1 MYHCILVSK
10 VITRELDP
18 LYHKDLLPLNYPW
31 ATELKSVLVT
41 ADREYPLGMSG
52 EHGVSNAYVTFDDGA
67 SFGLDE
73 YLEQLGLPT
82 MADRIPL
89 VAVGSNSSP
98 LALRSKVKRYGR
110 INTSQVI
117 PVLSA
122 KMTNLGLGYSAHLVS
137 GGYVPAAPFRAPGEV
152 ASVTVSFLTRDQL
165 RAIDATEPTYDRKA
179 LSSDS
184 YPLRLENGTVL
195 DVSYL
200 YVSMFGVLE
209 GPTGSPISLG
219 SQAELYKSLN
229 DYNVGDGFFEGDA
242 QEVSDRIAGKKTAK
256 PKTAS
261 WSKIFAGIIIA
272 DNIHS
277 DRPDIDPVF
286 EEFEE
291 DREMWS
297 RWYQTPSG
305 KEYMSDTVRDYL
317 NDRAMGEY
325 GEFDDEY
332 EEYEGYE
339 GYGRYPS
346 PWADSYPPM
355 YKESFSDPWE
365 DDEPNENAVFEE
377 MMLSDREVEI
387 LIAEAEAMDNPE
399 FSHLNKRNKW

>member
-1 MYHCILVSK
+1 MLHILYHRNSK
-10 VITRELDP
+10 QSYLRELDP

-41 ADREYPLGMSG
+41 ADREYPLGMSA
-52 EHGVSNAYVTFDDGA
+52 EHGVSNTYVTFDDGA

-73 YLEQLGLPT
+73 YLEQMGLPT

-98 LALRSKVKRYGR
+98 LALRSKMKRYGR

-117 PVLSA
+117 PVLTA

-137 GGYVPAAPFRAPGEV
+137 GGYVPAAPFRAKGEV

-184 YPLRLENGTVL
+184 YPLMLQNGTIL

-200 YVSMFGVLE
+200 YVSAFGVLE
-209 GPTGSPISLG
+209 GPTGSPIPLG
-219 SQAELYKSLN
+219 TQADLYSVLSEH
-229 DYNVGDGFFEGDA
+229 NVGDGFFDGTA
-242 QEVSDRIAGKKTAK
+242 QEVSDRIAGKRTQK
-256 PKTAS
+256 PKTS
-261 WSKIFAGIIIA
+261 VWSKVFDGIIVDEKIVA
-272 DNIHS
+272 
-277 DRPDIDPVF
+277 DRPDIDPVP
-286 EEFEE
+286 EFF
-291 DREMWS
+291 DDDNDPEMWS

-325 GEFDDEY
+325 GEFGDDYDDYDDY
-332 EEYEGYE
+332 ERYESYRGHT
-339 GYGRYPS
+339 S
-346 PWADSYPPM
+346 PWEEDYIPM
-355 YKESFSDPWE
+355 YRESFRDPWDE
-365 DDEPNENAVFEE
+365 DA
-377 MMLSDREVEI
+377 EVEAI
-387 LIAEAEAMDNPE
+387 VAEAEAKWNTVAPSEMPTW
-399 FSHLNKRNKW
+399 NKKAMW

>member
-1 MYHCILVSK
+1 M
-10 VITRELDP
+10 
-18 LYHKDLLPLNYPW
+18 YHKDLLPLNYPW
-31 ATELKSVLVT
+31 ADELKSVLVT

-52 EHGVSNAYVTFDDGA
+52 ELDVSNTYITFDDGA

-82 MADRIPL
+82 MAERIPL

-98 LALRSKVKRYGR
+98 LALKSKVKRYGR
-110 INTSQVI
+110 VNTSQVI
-117 PVLSA
+117 PVLTA

-179 LSSDS
+179 LSSDT

-209 GPTGSPISLG
+209 GATGSPISLG
-219 SQAELYKSLN
+219 TQADLYKTLH
-229 DYNVGDGFFEGDA
+229 DCNVGDGFFEGEA
-242 QEVSDRIAGKKTAK
+242 QEVSDRIAGKRTAK
-256 PKTAS
+256 PKTS
-261 WSKIFAGIIIA
+261 VWSQVFAGNIVA

-277 DRPDIDPVF
+277 DRPDVDPVV

-325 GEFDDEY
+325 GEFGDEY
-332 EEYEGYE
+332 DEYDEYDEFAEYEKYDSNKGY
-339 GYGRYPS
+339 RA
-346 PWADSYPPM
+346 PWDDAYPPM
-355 YKESFSDPWE
+355 YKDTYADPW
-365 DDEPNENAVFEE
+365 DDESKEDAVFKE

-387 LIAEAEAMDNPE
+387 LIAEAEAMDNSNFPQQ
-399 FSHLNKRNKW
+399 HKRNSW